1 MIWSISLIDYDV
13 HLGWGIRLGSRILVI
28 YDSRSGMTEKIGKV
42 VAEGARRIPGTTV
55 QLKRADA
62 LNPKEAAAADGYAFG
77 SPSHFGIMSGKLLTA
92 LTDLH
97 SHRLKMAG
105 KPMAVFTT
113 GTGGQ
118 VSALENIERIIGIFN
133 PTFVKPGIAIETV
146 PGRSNPWKVDKAQ
159 ATDLGERLAKAVVRQ
174 TKR

>member
-1 MIWSISLIDYDV
+1 MTKILI
-13 HLGWGIRLGSRILVI
+13 I
-28 YDSRSGMTEKIGKV
+28 YDSRKGMTEKIARV
-42 VAEGARRIPGTTV
+42 VAEGAKRTPGTTV

-62 LNPKEAAAADGYAFG
+62 INPKDVAAADGYAFG
-77 SPSHFGIMSGKLLTA
+77 SPSHFGIMSGKILTA

-97 SHRLKMAG
+97 SVRLKMAG

-118 VSALENIERIIGIFN
+118 VTALENIERIIGIFN

-146 PGRSNPWKVDKAQ
+146 PDRASPWRIDRTQ
-159 ATDLGERLAKAVVRQ
+159 AADLGERLSKAVAKK
-174 TKR
+174 TKKR

>member
-1 MIWSISLIDYDV
+1 MASKILI
-13 HLGWGIRLGSRILVI
+13 I
-28 YDSRSGMTEKIGKV
+28 YDTRSGMTEKIAKV
-42 VAEGARRIPGTTV
+42 VADGARRIRGTTV
-55 QLKRADA
+55 QLKRTET
-62 LNPKEAAAADGYAFG
+62 LNPREAATADGYAFG

-97 SHRLKMAG
+97 SVRLKMAG

-118 VSALENIERIIGIFN
+118 VTALETIERIIGIFN

-146 PGRSNPWKVDKAQ
+146 AGRANPWKIDKAQ
-159 ATDLGERLAKAVVRQ
+159 AADLGERLAKAAA
-174 TKR
+174 KKIKS

>member
-1 MIWSISLIDYDV
+1 MMSMASKILI
-13 HLGWGIRLGSRILVI
+13 I
-28 YDSRSGMTEKIGKV
+28 YDSRSGITEKIAKV
-42 VAEGARRIPGTTV
+42 VAGGAKRVRGTTV
-55 QLKRADA
+55 QLKKADA
-62 LNPKEAAAADGYAFG
+62 VNPRETATADGYAFG

-97 SHRLKMAG
+97 LVRLRMAG

-118 VSALENIERIIGIFN
+118 VTALENIERIIGIFN

-146 PGRSNPWKVDKAQ
+146 AGRANPWRVDKAQ
-159 ATDLGERLAKAVVRQ
+159 AADLGERLAKAVAKK
-174 TKR
+174 TKP